1 MTTVV
6 VGGGPAGL
14 AATYAL
20 AGKDVVL
27 LEPEEELGGLCRSF
41 RVADCIFDLGGH
53 AFFTK
58 DGGIER
64 LLFKEL
70 GVECY
75 TQPRNAWVSAYG
87 RFVRY
92 PFQAHLH
99 GLPPHVVDD
108 CVNGILAAADRPSVI
123 PANFE
128 EWIHSKFGAG
138 IAEHFMVPYNRK
150 LWGFP
155 LTEIAA
161 TWTQERI
168 VQPEVDQVLIGA
180 RGDRDHRDFPNAT
193 VRYPTVGGFAEL
205 YRPLMDFA
213 APFRQR
219 AALSQL
225 DLKRHEVITDSG
237 ERLRF
242 DHVISTMPLIDLIS
256 ASRSMDPGL
265 SEASSRLRYN
275 SLALVSLVFDKPPPE
290 PVASFQRIYCADPSV
305 PFHKLVLNNNSSP
318 YAASATGFGVQ
329 AEISYSIAKDLP
341 DEPLAE
347 SVEAALRA
355 IGAADESASVTACDI
370 RRVKYAY
377 PVQQTDTRSVV
388 DKIDAFYREHGV
400 LLAGR
405 FAEWKYIN
413 SDGAVRRGL
422 SAADL
427 VLEAG

>member
-27 LEPEEELGGLCRSF
+27 LEPEEDLGGLCRSF

-58 DGGIER
+58 DGGIQR
-64 LLFKEL
+64 LLFEEL
-70 GVECY
+70 GAECY
-75 TQPRNAWVSAYG
+75 TQPRSAWVSAYDT
-87 RFVRY
+87 FIRY

-99 GLPPHVVDD
+99 GLPAHVVED
-108 CVNGILAAADRPSVI
+108 CVRGILAAAARPAIV

-128 EWIHSKFGAG
+128 EWVYSKFGTG
-138 IAEHFMVPYNRK
+138 IAEHFMLPYNRK

-161 TWTQERI
+161 TWTQERV
-168 VQPEVDQVLIGA
+168 VQPDVEQVLIGA
-180 RGDRDHRDFPNAT
+180 RTYRDHRDFPNAT
-193 VRYPTVGGFAEL
+193 VHYPSAGGFAEL

-213 APFRQR
+213 APFCRR
-219 AALSQL
+219 AALCQL
-225 DLKRHEVITDSG
+225 DLKRHEVVIDSG
-237 ERLRF
+237 ERLQF

-256 ASRSMDPGL
+256 ASTAMDSSL
-265 SEASSRLRYN
+265 IETSSRLRYN

-290 PVASFQRIYCADPSV
+290 PVASFQRIYCADASV

-318 YAASATGFGVQ
+318 GTASATGFGVQ
-329 AEISYSIAKDLP
+329 AEISYSVAKDLP

-347 SVEAALRA
+347 FVEAAIRA
-355 IGAADESASVTACDI
+355 IGAADESASVIAHDI
-370 RRVKYAY
+370 RHVKYAY
-377 PVQQTDTRSVV
+377 PVQQADTRSVV
-388 DKIDAFYREHGV
+388 ETIEAFYRTHDV

-405 FAEWKYIN
+405 FAEWRYIN

-427 VLEAG
+427 VLGTG